1 MESQIAELTAQI
13 AALQGSAGVTNTMF
27 AETFYYLT
35 IPLMIIIHA
44 GFLAYEMGA
53 SRAKNVLS
61 SGVKNLLAFAFMI
74 PTFYF
79 FGWWVYWG
87 FPTGLTFSEGPAGI
101 SGAAYASAIA
111 WGWGDS
117 ASMASCSSILAGI
130 TLNYNFATHHI
141 FGYTRT
147 H

>member
-53 SRAKNVLS
+53 
-61 SGVKNLLAFAFMI
+61 
-74 PTFYF
+74 
-79 FGWWVYWG
+79 
-87 FPTGLTFSEGPAGI
+87 
-101 SGAAYASAIA
+101 
-111 WGWGDS
+111 
-117 ASMASCSSILAGI
+117 
-130 TLNYNFATHHI
+130 
-141 FGYTRT
+141 
-147 H
+147 

>member
-1 MESQIAELTAQI
+1 MESQIAELTAQV

-61 SGVKNLLAFAFMI
+61 SGVKNFLLCI
-74 PTFYF
+74 YDT
-79 FGWWVYWG
+79 
-87 FPTGLTFSEGPAGI
+87 
-101 SGAAYASAIA
+101 
-111 WGWGDS
+111 
-117 ASMASCSSILAGI
+117 
-130 TLNYNFATHHI
+130 NFL
-141 FGYTRT
+141 FLWMVGVLGVFLRD
-147 H
+147 